1 MGDARYFSSSKRGE
15 IHELKEELNSPNKDK
30 KKEAIKKVIAAMTVG
45 KDVSPLFPDVVNCMQ
60 TNSIEVK
67 KLVYLYVINYAKSQ
81 PELAILAVNTFR
93 KDTMDPNPL
102 IRALAVRTMG
112 SIKLEQMTEYLLEP
126 LRRCCKDQDPYG
138 FVAVLKDMLSDAN
151 PMVVSNAGSS
161 GVVAVEF
168 VWVNIIAAVIAL
180 CEMQQQSGKR
190 MMPLDEKTVS
200 NLLLALN
207 ECTEWAQV
215 IILDAITMFQ
225 PKDSKQAKE
234 MIERVSARL
243 SHVNSAVVLSAIK
256 VIMKMME
263 KLNNTDMIRVM
274 CRRLSAPLVT
284 LLSQEPEIQYIA
296 LRNIRLIV
304 QKRPIVLQGEVKVFF
319 CKYNDPI
326 YVKMEKLDVM
336 GRIALK
342 LEAAAD
348 VCVNAIL
355 ELIEHR
361 ADYVLQESV
370 VSMRDV
376 FRKYPGKYEFVIG
389 PLCENLESLAKPEA
403 KEAMIWIL
411 GEYPDRIEN
420 AGDLLY
426 SFLDGF
432 FSETYAVQQ
441 ELLTAAIK
449 FFLKDT
455 SKTNQDIVSKVLK
468 ACTDS
473 SSNPDLR
480 DRGYMYWRM
489 LSMGDL
495 EKCKKIVVAP
505 LPRITDTSLLV
516 ESNLLE
522 VLLGTIGQLSSIYF
536 IAPDELIEGTKQY
549 EEMEDYYE
557 DQSSVEDR
565 SQNIKAVKAAM
576 ASPRSYEERT
586 TDLDSGSEDT
596 SSSSSSDEDDD
607 DESSDSETEDEETPT
622 TATPD
627 LPIQRFMVRPE
638 DQKGVNNSVNAV
650 ERLAICC
657 TSLARSSSTGVSDAI
672 SGGNGHTGLK
682 VAGGIGFVKGVLCM
696 ELLIGNSGGIPLT
709 GFAIQC
715 NKNAF
720 GLAPKSTQI
729 AGMPDTL
736 QPGSS
741 VSVRVPLEPN
751 RLNSGSPPP
760 NHPPLLLQTAIKTN
774 VDIFYM
780 NVPYTLYVVFEP
792 KQMINADQFL
802 SLWQRCGADRQTS
815 RAATPSQP
823 LNPEMVVARLRQAN
837 LFHVNTRGSRDGGSA
852 ALYFGACLTNRLVV
866 LLELV
871 LTRTV
876 PQEVMVNVRTET
888 PPLVNHMHYL
898 IESLL
903 QLKPAPKAQQAA
915 TGSSATKRAHNED
928 ALPEGKTR
936 DKKAFQSKL
945 EKEKTEQADGLE
957 FEDPV
962 EDEFEKEEIID
973 GDASD
978 AEMAAEEEDA
988 AAAGGTAV
996 YRPGVDKVEE

>member
-15 IHELKEELNSPNKDK
+15 IHELKEELNSPNKEK

-45 KDVSPLFPDVVNCMQ
+45 KDVSALFPDVVNCMQ
-60 TNSIEVK
+60 AQTIEVK

-81 PELAILAVNTFR
+81 HELAILAVNTFR

-126 LRRCCKDQDPYG
+126 LRRCCKDQDPYVRKTAAICIAKFFEISPDMVEDQG

-151 PMVVSNAGSS
+151 PMVVSNA
-161 GVVAVEF
+161 
-168 VWVNIIAAVIAL
+168 VIAL
-180 CEMQQQSGKR
+180 SEMQQQSGKR

-215 IILDAITMFQ
+215 IILDAITMYQ
-225 PKDSKQAKE
+225 PKDSRQAKE

-256 VIMKMME
+256 VIMKMMD

-296 LRNIRLIV
+296 LRDIRLIV

-336 GRIALK
+336 VMLANERNVDVVVAELVDYANEVDLEFACKAVSSIGRIALK

-403 KEAMIWIL
+403 KEAIIWIL

-449 FFLKDT
+449 FFLKEPT
-455 SKTNQDIVSKVLK
+455 KTNQDIVSKVLK
-468 ACTDS
+468 ACTNS

-505 LPRITDTSLLV
+505 LPRISDTSLLV
-516 ESNLLE
+516 ESGLLE
-522 VLLGTIGQLSSIYF
+522 TLLGTIGQLSSIYF

-549 EEMEDYYE
+549 EEMEDYYA
-557 DQSSVEDR
+557 DASSVEDR
-565 SQNIKAVKAAM
+565 NQNIKAVKAAM
-576 ASPRSYEERT
+576 ASPRNYDERT
-586 TDLDSGSEDT
+586 TDLDSGSEE
-596 SSSSSSDEDDD
+596 SSSSSEDEDDD
-607 DESSDSETEDEETPT
+607 DESSDSDEETPT
-622 TATPD
+622 AAVSAAAAAVTPD
-627 LPIQRFMVRPE
+627 LPIQRFMVHPE
-638 DQKGVNNSVNAV
+638 DQ
-650 ERLAICC
+650 R
-657 TSLARSSSTGVSDAI
+657 
-672 SGGNGHTGLK
+672 GGNGHTGLK
-682 VAGGIGFVKGVLCM
+682 VAAGVGFVKGVLCM
-696 ELLIGNSGGIPLT
+696 ELLIGNSGSTPLT

-729 AGMPDTL
+729 AGMPDVL
-736 QPGSS
+736 EPGSN
-741 VSVRVPLEPN
+741 VSVRVALEPN
-751 RLNSGSPPP
+751 KLNSGTPPP

-780 NVPYTLYVVFEP
+780 NVPFTLYVVCEP
-792 KQMINADQFL
+792 KQLINAEQFL

-815 RAATPSQP
+815 RMATPSQP
-823 LNPEMVVARLRQAN
+823 LNPEMVIARLRQGN
-837 LFHVNTRGSRDGGSA
+837 LFHVNTRLSKDGASA

-871 LTRTV
+871 ITRTL
-876 PQEVMVNVRTET
+876 PQKVMVNVRTET

-903 QLKPAPKAQQAA
+903 QLKPAPKQ
-915 TGSSATKRAHNED
+915 
-928 ALPEGKTR
+928 
-936 DKKAFQSKL
+936 
-945 EKEKTEQADGLE
+945 
-957 FEDPV
+957 
-962 EDEFEKEEIID
+962 
-973 GDASD
+973 
-978 AEMAAEEEDA
+978 
-988 AAAGGTAV
+988 
-996 YRPGVDKVEE
+996 

>member
-1 MGDARYFSSSKRGE
+1 VAELVDYANEVDLEFACKAVSS
-15 IHELKEELNSPNKDK
+15 I
-30 KKEAIKKVIAAMTVG
+30 
-45 KDVSPLFPDVVNCMQ
+45 
-60 TNSIEVK
+60 
-67 KLVYLYVINYAKSQ
+67 
-81 PELAILAVNTFR
+81 
-93 KDTMDPNPL
+93 
-102 IRALAVRTMG
+102 
-112 SIKLEQMTEYLLEP
+112 
-126 LRRCCKDQDPYG
+126 
-138 FVAVLKDMLSDAN
+138 
-151 PMVVSNAGSS
+151 
-161 GVVAVEF
+161 
-168 VWVNIIAAVIAL
+168 
-180 CEMQQQSGKR
+180 
-190 MMPLDEKTVS
+190 
-200 NLLLALN
+200 
-207 ECTEWAQV
+207 
-215 IILDAITMFQ
+215 
-225 PKDSKQAKE
+225 
-234 MIERVSARL
+234 
-243 SHVNSAVVLSAIK
+243 
-256 VIMKMME
+256 
-263 KLNNTDMIRVM
+263 
-274 CRRLSAPLVT
+274 
-284 LLSQEPEIQYIA
+284 
-296 LRNIRLIV
+296 
-304 QKRPIVLQGEVKVFF
+304 
-319 CKYNDPI
+319 
-326 YVKMEKLDVM
+326 

-522 VLLGTIGQLSSIYF
+522 ILLGTIGQLSSIYL

-596 SSSSSSDEDDD
+596 SSSSSDEDDD
-607 DESSDSETEDEETPT
+607 DESSDSESEDEETPT

-627 LPIQRFMVRPE
+627 LPIQRFMVHPE
-638 DQKGVNNSVNAV
+638 DQK
-650 ERLAICC
+650 
-657 TSLARSSSTGVSDAI
+657 
-672 SGGNGHTGLK
+672 GGNGHTGLK

-696 ELLIGNSGGIPLT
+696 ELLIGNSGSVPLT

-760 NHPPLLLQTAIKTN
+760 NHPPLLLQ
-774 VDIFYM
+774 
-780 NVPYTLYVVFEP
+780 
-792 KQMINADQFL
+792 
-802 SLWQRCGADRQTS
+802 
-815 RAATPSQP
+815 
-823 LNPEMVVARLRQAN
+823 
-837 LFHVNTRGSRDGGSA
+837 
-852 ALYFGACLTNRLVV
+852 
-866 LLELV
+866 
-871 LTRTV
+871 
-876 PQEVMVNVRTET
+876 
-888 PPLVNHMHYL
+888 
-898 IESLL
+898 
-903 QLKPAPKAQQAA
+903 
-915 TGSSATKRAHNED
+915 
-928 ALPEGKTR
+928 
-936 DKKAFQSKL
+936 
-945 EKEKTEQADGLE
+945 
-957 FEDPV
+957 
-962 EDEFEKEEIID
+962 
-973 GDASD
+973 
-978 AEMAAEEEDA
+978 
-988 AAAGGTAV
+988 
-996 YRPGVDKVEE
+996 

>member
-126 LRRCCKDQDPYG
+126 LRRCCKDQDPYVRKTAAICISKFFEISPDMVEDQG

-151 PMVVSNAGSS
+151 PMVVSN
-161 GVVAVEF
+161 
-168 VWVNIIAAVIAL
+168 AVIAL

-336 GRIALK
+336 VMLANERNVDVVVAELVDYANEVDLEFACKAVSSIGRIALK
-342 LEAAAD
+342 LQAAAD

-505 LPRITDTSLLV
+505 LPRIMDTSLLV

-522 VLLGTIGQLSSIYF
+522 ILLGTIGQLSSIYF

-596 SSSSSSDEDDD
+596 SSSSSSSDEDDD
-607 DESSDSETEDEETPT
+607 DESSESESEDEETPT

-627 LPIQRFMVRPE
+627 LPIQRFMVHPE
-638 DQKGVNNSVNAV
+638 DQKGDVV
-650 ERLAICC
+650 ERVRVCC
-657 TSLARSSSTGVSDAI
+657 TSLDDVRVLRLVLTSS
-672 SGGNGHTGLK
+672 NGHTGLK

-696 ELLIGNSGGIPLT
+696 ELLIGNSGGVPLT

-720 GLAPKSTQI
+720 GLAPKLTQI

-780 NVPYTLYVVFEP
+780 NIPYTLYVVFES
-792 KQMINADQFL
+792 KQMINAEQFL

-815 RAATPSQP
+815 RAAVPSQP
-823 LNPEMVVARLRQAN
+823 LNPEMVVARLRQVN
-837 LFHVNTRGSRDGGSA
+837 LFHVNTRGSRDGASA

-876 PQEVMVNVRTET
+876 PQKVMVNVRTET

-903 QLKPAPKAQQAA
+903 QLKPATKAQQ
-915 TGSSATKRAHNED
+915 
-928 ALPEGKTR
+928 
-936 DKKAFQSKL
+936 
-945 EKEKTEQADGLE
+945 
-957 FEDPV
+957 
-962 EDEFEKEEIID
+962 
-973 GDASD
+973 
-978 AEMAAEEEDA
+978 
-988 AAAGGTAV
+988 
-996 YRPGVDKVEE
+996 

>member
-1 MGDARYFSSSKRGE
+1 MV
-15 IHELKEELNSPNKDK
+15 IHFWDS
-30 KKEAIKKVIAAMTVG
+30 
-45 KDVSPLFPDVVNCMQ
+45 
-60 TNSIEVK
+60 
-67 KLVYLYVINYAKSQ
+67 
-81 PELAILAVNTFR
+81 TF
-93 KDTMDPNPL
+93 
-102 IRALAVRTMG
+102 
-112 SIKLEQMTEYLLEP
+112 
-126 LRRCCKDQDPYG
+126 
-138 FVAVLKDMLSDAN
+138 
-151 PMVVSNAGSS
+151 
-161 GVVAVEF
+161 
-168 VWVNIIAAVIAL
+168 
-180 CEMQQQSGKR
+180 
-190 MMPLDEKTVS
+190 
-200 NLLLALN
+200 
-207 ECTEWAQV
+207 
-215 IILDAITMFQ
+215 
-225 PKDSKQAKE
+225 
-234 MIERVSARL
+234 
-243 SHVNSAVVLSAIK
+243 
-256 VIMKMME
+256 
-263 KLNNTDMIRVM
+263 
-274 CRRLSAPLVT
+274 
-284 LLSQEPEIQYIA
+284 
-296 LRNIRLIV
+296 
-304 QKRPIVLQGEVKVFF
+304 
-319 CKYNDPI
+319 
-326 YVKMEKLDVM
+326 
-336 GRIALK
+336 
-342 LEAAAD
+342 
-348 VCVNAIL
+348 
-355 ELIEHR
+355 
-361 ADYVLQESV
+361 
-370 VSMRDV
+370 
-376 FRKYPGKYEFVIG
+376 
-389 PLCENLESLAKPEA
+389 
-403 KEAMIWIL
+403 
-411 GEYPDRIEN
+411 
-420 AGDLLY
+420 

-586 TDLDSGSEDT
+586 TDLDSG
-596 SSSSSSDEDDD
+596 
-607 DESSDSETEDEETPT
+607 SDSETEDEETPT

-837 LFHVNTRGSRDGGSA
+837 LFHVNTRGSRDG
-852 ALYFGACLTNRLVV
+852 
-866 LLELV
+866 
-871 LTRTV
+871 
-876 PQEVMVNVRTET
+876 
-888 PPLVNHMHYL
+888 
-898 IESLL
+898 
-903 QLKPAPKAQQAA
+903 
-915 TGSSATKRAHNED
+915 
-928 ALPEGKTR
+928 
-936 DKKAFQSKL
+936 
-945 EKEKTEQADGLE
+945 
-957 FEDPV
+957 
-962 EDEFEKEEIID
+962 
-973 GDASD
+973 
-978 AEMAAEEEDA
+978 
-988 AAAGGTAV
+988 
-996 YRPGVDKVEE
+996 